1 MTSLAGGPRAR
12 RPAADRATTLPPPP
26 RPRGDERAW
35 LDLLTGDAAADLLGA
50 ALAADGAELASW
62 SVRQVHARPGAEVT
76 VAYEVVARRGP
87 GEGAASAHEDLFA
100 TSAPASA
107 FRRAR
112 GLGDRGVGGR
122 GAGDRGDGT
131 PGAGVVRLDD
141 GERALHVWRHP
152 HDPALPGLEV
162 GSTPARVA
170 DRLRA
175 AGVDAPV
182 TSLETVTYRPLRRA
196 VLRART
202 AAGAVY
208 VKVVRPSR
216 VGDLVRRHALFA
228 ERPGPRDVAAPQVL
242 TWSAD
247 GVVLLAEAPGASV
260 AALVA
265 ATPAARQATCLDP
278 AEVLRVATGLPPA
291 GLALPR
297 RPAWADRLD
306 HYLADLREVHGVGAD
321 RLEPLAAAIGVVVA
335 SADPGPLGVTHGDL
349 HAANLLL
356 DPAASAPRLGTV
368 LDVDTLGPGYLV
380 DDLACAVAHLA
391 VLPVL
396 GPRAYA
402 GVGGLVERWL
412 KAFDGEVDPALLRAR
427 AAAVVVSLA
436 SGAGDPAGVDA
447 FLAVAE
453 RLAAAAAE
461 V

>member
-1 MTSLAGGPRAR
+1 MTSLAGGLGAR
-12 RPAADRATTLPPPP
+12 RPAAPAAPLPVPP
-26 RPRGDERAW
+26 RPW
-35 LDLLTGDAAADLLGA
+35 LDLLTGDTAADLLGA
-50 ALAADGAELASW
+50 ALAADGAALESW

-76 VAYEVVARRGP
+76 VAYDVVARRGS
-87 GEGAASAHEDLFA
+87 GGAVVRAHEDLFA

-112 GLGDRGVGGR
+112 GIGARGIEGRGVGGR
-122 GAGDRGDGT
+122 GDRA
-131 PGAGVVRLDD
+131 PGPGLVRLDD
-141 GERALHVWRHP
+141 GERAVHVWRHP
-152 HDPALPGLEV
+152 HDPALPGLGV

-182 TSLETVTYRPLRRA
+182 ASLETVTYRPLRRA

-202 AAGAVY
+202 AAGSVY

-228 ERPGPRDVAAPQVL
+228 ERPEGRGVAAPRVL

-247 GVVLLAEAPGASV
+247 GVVLLAEAPGVSV
-260 AALVA
+260 AARVA
-265 ATPAARQATCLDP
+265 MTPAARQATSVDP
-278 AEVLRVATGLPPA
+278 AEILRVATGLPRA
-291 GLALPR
+291 ARELPR
-297 RPAWADRLD
+297 RPAWADRLG
-306 HYLADLREVHGVGAD
+306 HYLADLREVHGVGAGRLD
-321 RLEPLAAAIGVVVA
+321 RLGREIGAAVEAG
-335 SADPGPLGVTHGDL
+335 DHGPPGVTHGDL

-356 DPAASAPRLGTV
+356 DPAASAARVGTV

-396 GPRAYA
+396 DPRAYA
-402 GVGGLVERWL
+402 GAGGLVERWL
-412 KAFDGEVDPALLRAR
+412 AAFDAEVDPALLRAR

-436 SGAGDPAGVDA
+436 SGAGDAAVVDA

-453 RLAAAAAE
+453 RLAAGAAE

>member
-1 MTSLAGGPRAR
+1 MTSLAGGLGAR
-12 RPAADRATTLPPPP
+12 RPTAPAAPLPVPP
-26 RPRGDERAW
+26 RPW
-35 LDLLTGDAAADLLGA
+35 LDLLTGDTAADLLGA
-50 ALAADGAELASW
+50 ALAADGAALESW

-76 VAYEVVARRGP
+76 VAYDVVARRGT
-87 GEGAASAHEDLFA
+87 GGVAVRAHEDLFA

-112 GLGDRGVGGR
+112 GIGGQGIAGRGDR
-122 GAGDRGDGT
+122 A
-131 PGAGVVRLDD
+131 PGPGLVRLDD
-141 GERALHVWRHP
+141 GERAVHVWRHP
-152 HDPALPGLEV
+152 HDPALPGLEA

-182 TSLETVTYRPLRRA
+182 ASLETVTYRPLRRA
-196 VLRART
+196 VLRALT
-202 AAGAVY
+202 AAGSVY

-228 ERPGPRDVAAPQVL
+228 ERPEGRGVAAPRVL

-247 GVVLLAEAPGASV
+247 GVVLLAESPGVSV
-260 AALVA
+260 AARVA
-265 ATPAARQATCLDP
+265 ATPAARQATCVDP
-278 AEVLRVATGLPPA
+278 AEILRVATGLPRA
-291 GLALPR
+291 ARALPR
-297 RPAWADRLD
+297 RPAWADRLG
-306 HYLADLREVHGVGAD
+306 HYLADLREVHGVGAVRLD
-321 RLEPLAAAIGVVVA
+321 RLGREIGAAVEAG
-335 SADPGPLGVTHGDL
+335 DHGPLGVTHGDL

-356 DPAASAPRLGTV
+356 DPAASAARVGTV

-396 GPRAYA
+396 DPRAYA
-402 GVGGLVERWL
+402 GVGGLAARWL
-412 KAFDGEVDPALLRAR
+412 AAFDAEVDHTLLRAR

-436 SGAGDPAGVDA
+436 SGADDAAAVDG

-453 RLAAAAAE
+453 RLSAAAAE